1 MPVQSSKVGSSSM
14 TRKER
19 DLRSHITRLVSRY
32 AFLHGTPNVKERTC
46 GKSNCKCARG
56 EKHSSLY
63 IVNRRDGELR
73 QIFVPSSREAEV
85 RQWVARYQEIN
96 KLLDEI
102 SDFYW
107 GKIQNRED

>member
-1 MPVQSSKVGSSSM
+1 MPIKSSKVGASSM
-14 TRKER
+14 TKEERK
-19 DLRSHITRLVSRY
+19 LRSHITHIVSRY
-32 AFLHGTPNVKERTC
+32 SFLHGTLNVKERTC
-46 GKSNCKCARG
+46 GKGNCRCARG

-73 QIFVPSSREAEV
+73 QIFVPSYRETEV

-96 KLLDEI
+96 KLLDDI

-107 GKIQNRED
+107 AKIQNRED